1 MITIKAQIIIAI
13 FIVIAL
19 YIIVNMIGK
28 RQLELKY
35 ALAWLLVGVG
45 ILVLDLFPNLMIGI
59 SNLLGIVQPIN
70 MLFFVGF
77 CFALC
82 IIFGLTVAISK
93 MSVRI
98 KELAQEI
105 AIYKKQNEDEHNI
118 KMDKKNNENGN
129 L

>member
-1 MITIKAQIIIAI
+1 MINIRTQIIIAI
-13 FIVIAL
+13 FIIIAL
-19 YIIVNMIGK
+19 YIIVNMIRK

-35 ALAWLLVGVG
+35 ALAWLMVGIG
-45 ILVLDLFPNLMIGI
+45 ILVLDIFPNSMIW
-59 SNLLGIVQPIN
+59 LADVLGIAQPIN

-98 KELAQEI
+98 KELAQEL
-105 AIYKKQNEDEHNI
+105 ALYKKLNEVYYGKRLLI
-118 KMDKKNNENGN
+118 II
-129 L
+129 

>member
-1 MITIKAQIIIAI
+1 MINIRTQIIIAI
-13 FIVIAL
+13 FIIIAL
-19 YIIVNMIGK
+19 YIIVNMIRK

-35 ALAWLLVGVG
+35 ALAWLMVGIG
-45 ILVLDLFPNLMIGI
+45 ILVLDIFPNSMIW
-59 SNLLGIVQPIN
+59 LADVLGIAQPIN

-98 KELAQEI
+98 KELAL
-105 AIYKKQNEDEHNI
+105 YKKLNEEESNSEC
-118 KMDKKNNENGN
+118 KR
-129 L
+129 

>member
-1 MITIKAQIIIAI
+1 MINIRTQIIIAI
-13 FIVIAL
+13 FIIIAL
-19 YIIVNMIGK
+19 YIIVNMIRK

-35 ALAWLLVGVG
+35 ALAWLMVGIGIG
-45 ILVLDLFPNLMIGI
+45 ILVLDIFPNSMIW
-59 SNLLGIVQPIN
+59 LADVLGIAQPIN

-98 KELAQEI
+98 KELAQEL
-105 AIYKKQNEDEHNI
+105 ALYKKLNEEESNSEC
-118 KMDKKNNENGN
+118 KR
-129 L
+129 